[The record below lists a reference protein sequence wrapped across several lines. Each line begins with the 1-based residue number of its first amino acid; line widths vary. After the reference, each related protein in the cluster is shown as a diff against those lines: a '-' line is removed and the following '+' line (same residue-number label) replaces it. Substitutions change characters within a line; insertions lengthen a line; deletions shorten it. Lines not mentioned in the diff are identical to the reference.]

1 MLTCEKIFKETNNF
15 TNANNLKTNTS
26 INTII
31 NNSKIGLKNHPKTY
45 LNSIS
50 FTITS
55 TNNSLINNNNNN
67 NNNNCS
73 NIKKNSDFRLTNS
86 QSSNNEINFKLANHH
101 HYNSKLGRS
110 FSFKLNEN

>member
-1 MLTCEKIFKETNNF
+1 LLTCEKIFKETNNF

-67 NNNNCS
+67 NNNCS

>member
-55 TNNSLINNNNNN
+55 TNNSLIKNNNN

>member
-67 NNNNCS
+67 NNNCS